1 MIIRRS
7 SFRVWLRYFFT
18 WTSLTGGSRIDALA
32 VWQHPSFFA
41 YFPTAGTFEGM
52 LGDLLSSSTASPG
65 FNVRLKV
72 GYKLRDKQIGSSP
85 HETVV
90 CKPRLHRA
98 RGCSHG
104 LGRQDVWTTRRLL
117 ECERGGRRC
126 HSGQILVISP
136 HTHKLNLIC
145 LDYRV

>member
-7 SFRVWLRYFFT
+7 SFQVWLRFAFDVRQPVQLEVPLAG
-18 WTSLTGGSRIDALA
+18 LTH
-32 VWQHPSFFA
+32 WQHPSFFA
-41 YFPTAGTFEGM
+41 YFPTASTFEGM

-72 GYKLRDKQIGSSP
+72 GYKLRDKQVGSSP

-90 CKPRLHRA
+90 CKSRLHRA

-104 LGRQDVWTTRRLL
+104 LGCQDVWTTRRLL
-117 ECERGGRRC
+117 ECERGGRRSY
-126 HSGQILVISP
+126 SGQIMVIFP
-136 HTHKLNLIC
+136 HPISSILFA
-145 LDYRV
+145 